1 MKNTMT
7 RVVAFM
13 LVMMV
18 SVGCATKL
26 ERARNNIQGT
36 WRIDKVLENGQD
48 ITTAYLSNRVNYRI
62 TFDGDNGFQERY
74 LLFAG
79 GDEVNVSGTWDF
91 SNNAEQLTLADGNQS
106 RVYQVDRLEEGV
118 FNVTD
123 RTTNNAR
130 QIEFR
135 PN

>member
-1 MKNTMT
+1 MT

>member
-1 MKNTMT
+1 MS
-7 RVVAFM
+7 RVVAFL

-18 SVGCATKL
+18 SAGCATKL

-106 RVYQVDRLEEGV
+106 RIYQVDRLEEGV